1 MNLNDITFTPSNTNT
16 AMDSLKEFQFDWTA
30 NPKQLRQRYNSTQF
44 DSYFHKLIAKE
55 VIAVLSPQLVNEPH
69 NLIYDDELVYRKLI
83 EPLERFICN
92 LSDDCSQ
99 DEVDKQLDHLR
110 SLKQPTKMC
119 HKVLKTGD
127 VLFSCN
133 DCGLDATCVV
143 CIDCFH
149 KSAHKDHNYR
159 MSNTDGGGCCDCGD
173 LEAWKQYPA
182 CSDHEAPDQ
191 PSLKLSDFEDK
202 DKRSRQLE
210 SDKIGILEKISL
222 LPKGFAS
229 RYFLICQACL
239 HYARMML
246 TWDDYHSLPQYLDIS
261 DELVDS
267 DENDEKLKR
276 LLSKNHSKN
285 YFTVLFND
293 EIHTYDHVI
302 NTLVKIIKC
311 SKMTA
316 SIMASS
322 VSREGR
328 SLILQ
333 DQFKPCKQI
342 RDAISTVRDSGQ
354 GPLTIEVIHG
364 TILAHQAYALKLIE
378 WIQRMSL
385 LCDAFRVLTAYTLLG
400 TYDPIPGREN
410 PSDDMTLL
418 ERIMRSNTSY
428 WKMARIDWND
438 LFVTTLLTEYSIK
451 DKFARLL
458 TRIYPRLVQDFV
470 EDDHDHSVS
479 VLTMTTQLYTVPSL
493 VCMLIEEEDALSII
507 AQTLND
513 VCRST
518 KRESSAIDF
527 ENRNTWDMQGLKRG
541 FYIISD
547 LRHLI
552 NIEPTKWTD
561 DLRKNVIKSVKIF
574 LCLLNTMQGMDSV
587 KRQVGQ
593 HIEYEPEWE
602 TGMTLQSRLVGLITR
617 LVKYCSY
624 DQFVLTEILR
634 ETQLRLL
641 KDGGYKTV
649 TKELFHHKANCI
661 PYDVSSL
668 PVSVHLPL
676 TRFAAAL
683 IVELMQRRPCKS
695 IPYDESLVIL
705 TQRRPSKL
713 VPHNE
718 SIVILGSKS
727 DEIAEGSSPM
737 QEHSDSRTYSM
748 IDIMEPS
755 LRTEVMIAQ
764 FRTGMWRRNGYSL
777 VNQIIY
783 FSGALMRKEMFDRD
797 ILLLQECA
805 AMCEANKF
813 MIHILNKF
821 NLINWVKS
829 ETTREA
835 LVGPKAVSFHNDE
848 DIMTQTMSLGEEFLQ
863 ILLTIVGERYR
874 VGVGKIQEE
883 DVIKHEIIQ
892 LLCIGPYTRS
902 EIAQKLYANDSEI
915 DCVKHVANLKRS
927 SESSTGKYELKPEFY
942 DRFNPFFY
950 HYSRR
955 HQSHALDAQLKRKRN
970 SKESLICCPPPEP
983 VELTDQFSNLN
994 ELLICDITLMIIQK
1008 ILRRALG
1015 PPEGAVE
1022 CSTRAPIRFLASDLQ
1037 LDQCLHLI
1045 GLGLHEQTRRLH
1057 EYNYIKAAYDK
1068 DIVTLL
1074 KDCYQTAKRSKDL
1087 VYWLMKKMDDI
1098 IDKVE
1103 HGDQPIDDQIKRIH
1117 ANIRECLEPI
1127 LSACDTVKQESLK
1140 KNSELAAQRRER
1152 IMALMKAKQASFLSN
1167 PATKQLAAETAK
1179 HEAPSAHS
1187 ANRSALSTRSSSSFV
1202 ALRDIAAGTSTIG
1215 GASAAAAAAA
1225 VAATSTNMD
1234 YELTPST
1241 QPAAASSTGTTTT
1254 TSTTLST
1261 TLIDEQD
1268 DRMDSESITTAE
1280 DDNSADLKADTA
1292 QDQEISPGTS
1302 HLCILCR
1309 DEQVVGFDKPTMVLL
1324 AYIQRSA
1331 VLSKNRGERR
1341 IPNYALTPS
1350 NQIKHLPL
1358 SMPTVKSIGSVP
1370 EMYSY
1375 TSDNS
1380 WSFDATFMPADLFF
1394 GPYISTCGHVMHYD
1408 CWKGFYDT
1416 ITKRETSRP
1425 NRGARHVSFELE
1437 KNEILCPLCECIS
1450 NATIPL
1456 IADYTNFVQRQH
1468 LAPSANSN
1476 PNCPLPTIFG
1486 IGREAIDKSAECLTG
1501 FLHALR
1507 GTVTSFSHVRHLNT
1521 IQQHALQT
1529 NRDIKYMRLL
1539 QPTPINDVL
1548 KDLNE
1553 REALVLRDFIANIR
1567 NERVSASVCT
1577 STLLGAIQT
1586 LADRIHLVG
1595 LDLDKSVIDV
1605 HHARIFMMTSWTIS
1619 YTIQAHERS
1628 ARFRGAPIFE
1638 DMESS
1643 KNLCLSSL
1651 IRFAN
1656 SSMMI
1661 HQSEMIQSLLVQK
1674 LRYLLISEEH
1684 LMSSPCCLDI
1694 DVFELFVSIFIMLQK
1709 LYSHI
1714 RDDTS
1719 QMSKSPGKN
1728 HHHRDEPIGSGG
1740 GGSNN
1745 NADSWTVLDMS
1756 MSGPSGCRGAD
1767 TQPDMITVVRTTS
1780 DSQPQQQQQYQY
1792 QYGDSYAWTTRAYD
1806 HEYFRNLLHLTL
1818 ILNLLQVSI
1827 SILNEISATTNKT
1840 KLGERDG
1847 EIGGGGANKGAT
1859 RQITKAK
1866 SPTDGSQA
1874 AERTATQKSDDDVKK
1889 ECIVLHNFL
1898 QDIVLASGH
1907 PCGRISE
1914 VDEQFIGRIKRA
1926 LLPFLRS
1933 CAIFFYQ
1940 LSHIRPNETLIKLSA
1955 FHEGKNFGQQQQ
1967 STQMHAEPP
1976 TATTDTNTNTSQDGD
1991 DDIDYCKS
1999 NLEFD
2004 AICCYLNLP
2013 NDLNV
2018 LLRSKEARDLALTWL
2033 RHSRVLL
2040 LIKASVEGDQVKA
2053 AAAELARQQQEA
2065 AGINHGLKKINSSP
2079 GQLTRA
2085 GSSSMPPANQRG
2097 LQHQQL
2103 AQVQAHDGGGGA
2115 GQSELMPVR
2124 LIRQPHSVNRL
2135 IDLPYDYSE
2144 LVDKVSNFT
2153 CPSIKNEDSR
2163 TPTMC
2168 LVCGVMLCSQSYCCQ
2183 RDLNDLAS
2191 NYKQVVRRQEESR
2204 HQWLAAAAAAS
2215 HSSSGGGGGS
2225 RNDPDGHHH
2234 QSGNGTQAA
2243 QATTMAAFS
2252 ALFSNIGANPLSGV
2266 GGGPGPTAAGA
2277 AGSSQSSATA
2287 LRSTINSF
2295 TSMISNS
2302 HINQQL
2308 VGSCTYHAH
2317 ECSGGVG
2324 VFLRI
2329 RNCQILLL
2337 SGRSKGC
2344 YMPAPYIDDHGETD
2358 FGLIRGNPLHLNRQ
2372 LYERL
2377 QNTWMN
2383 HAIPEQISRT
2393 LEYSPYASN
2402 INWHLH

>member
-1 MNLNDITFTPSNTNT
+1 LANLFKIIIAPDSN
-16 AMDSLKEFQFDWTA
+16 AKAIYRSYRQRKQAAKMDSFKEFQFDWTA
-30 NPKQLRQRYNSTQF
+30 SPKELRQRYKTTQF
-44 DSYFHKLIAKE
+44 DSFFHKLIAKQ
-55 VIAVLSPQLVNEPH
+55 VIAVMSPQLVQEPH
-69 NLIYDDELVYRKLI
+69 NLIHDDELVYKKLI

-92 LSDDCSQ
+92 LSDDCPQ
-99 DEVDKQLDHLR
+99 DEIDKQLNYLR
-110 SLKQPTKMC
+110 TLKQPTKMC

-133 DCGLDATCVV
+133 DCGFDATCVV

-173 LEAWKQYPA
+173 IEAWKQYPA
-182 CSDHEAPDQ
+182 CSDHAASDQ
-191 PSLKLSDFEDK
+191 PNLKLSDFEDTE
-202 DKRSRQLE
+202 KRSKQLE
-210 SDKIGILEKISL
+210 IDKLGILEKISL
-222 LPKGFAS
+222 LPQGFAS
-229 RYFLICQACL
+229 RYFLVCQACL

-246 TWDDYHSLPQYLDIS
+246 TWKDFHLLPQHLDIS
-261 DELVDS
+261 NELVDG
-267 DENDEKLKR
+267 DENDEKLKI
-276 LLSKNHSKN
+276 LLSKNQSKN

-333 DQFKPCKQI
+333 EQYKPCKQV

-354 GPLTIEVIHG
+354 GPLSVEVIHG
-364 TILAHQAYALKLIE
+364 NILAHQAYALKLIE

-400 TYDPIPGREN
+400 TYDPIPNLEE
-410 PSDDMTLL
+410 PSGDMTLL

-451 DKFARLL
+451 DRFARLL
-458 TRIYPRLVQDFV
+458 TRIYPRIVQDFV

-507 AQTLND
+507 AKTLTD

-518 KRESSAIDF
+518 KRELSTIDF

-552 NIEPTKWTD
+552 NIEPTKWTEK
-561 DLRKNVIKSVKIF
+561 LRENVIKAVKIF
-574 LCLLNTMQGMDSV
+574 LGLLNTMQGMDSV

-602 TGMTLQSRLVGLITR
+602 TGMTLQSRLVSLITR

-624 DQFVLTEILR
+624 DEIVLTETLR

-641 KDGGYKTV
+641 KNCSYKMVAKEMFGYT
-649 TKELFHHKANCI
+649 ANCI
-661 PYDVSSL
+661 QYDVSTL

-683 IVELMQRRPCKS
+683 IVELMQRRPCNS
-695 IPYDESLVIL
+695 VPYDESLVIL
-705 TQRRPSKL
+705 
-713 VPHNE
+713 V
-718 SIVILGSKS
+718 
-727 DEIAEGSSPM
+727 
-737 QEHSDSRTYSM
+737 SDSDVSMEEASEQKHGESKTKSM

-755 LRTEVMIAQ
+755 LRTGVMIAQ

-783 FSGALMRKEMFDRD
+783 FSGALMRREMFDRD

-805 AMCEANKF
+805 AMCDANKF

-821 NLINWVKS
+821 NLINWVTS

-835 LVGPKAVSFHNDE
+835 LVGPKSVSFHNDE
-848 DIMTQTMSLGEEFLQ
+848 DVMTQTMSLGEEFLQ
-863 ILLTIVGERYR
+863 MLLTIIGERYR

-883 DVIKHEIIQ
+883 DVIKNEIIQ

-915 DCVKHVANLKRS
+915 DCVKQVANLKRS
-927 SESSTGKYELKPEFY
+927 SESSTGKYELKAEFY

-970 SKESLICCPPPEP
+970 AKERLICCPPPEP
-983 VELTDQFSNLN
+983 VELTDQFRNLN
-994 ELLICDITLMIIQK
+994 ELLICDITLTIIHK

-1015 PPEGAVE
+1015 PPDGSVE

-1045 GLGLHEQTRRLH
+1045 GLGLHEQMRNPHTF
-1057 EYNYIKAAYDK
+1057 NYIKAAHEK
-1068 DIVTLL
+1068 EIITSLR
-1074 KDCYQTAKRSKDL
+1074 DCYQISKRSKDL
-1087 VYWLMKKMDDI
+1087 VYWLMKKINDI
-1098 IDKVE
+1098 IDKIE
-1103 HGDQPIDDQIKRIH
+1103 ESAHLIDDQNKKIH
-1117 ANIRECLEPI
+1117 ANIRECLNPI

-1152 IMALMKAKQASFLSN
+1152 IMAMMKAKQASFMSN

-1179 HEAPSAHS
+1179 HEAPSAHNQR
-1187 ANRSALSTRSSSSFV
+1187 AKQTTRSPSSFV
-1202 ALRDIAAGTSTIG
+1202 ALREIAAGTSSL
-1215 GASAAAAAAA
+1215 GAST
-1225 VAATSTNMD
+1225 VSSN
-1234 YELTPST
+1234 S
-1241 QPAAASSTGTTTT
+1241 AAASSSA
-1254 TSTTLST
+1254 STASADMDYEMTPSVPSAGAAGAHGT

-1268 DRMDSESITTAE
+1268 ERMDSESMTNLN
-1280 DDNSADLKADTA
+1280 DGDNSTNLKADSVLS
-1292 QDQEISPGTS
+1292 QESCLGS
-1302 HLCILCR
+1302 SYLCILCR
-1309 DEQVVGFDKPTMVLL
+1309 DEQVVGFDQPTMVLL

-1358 SMPTVKSIGSVP
+1358 SMPAFKPVGSVP
-1370 EMYSY
+1370 EMYSF

-1394 GPYISTCGHVMHYD
+1394 GPYISTCGHVMHYE

-1456 IADYTNFVQRQH
+1456 IADYSSFARRQH
-1468 LAPSANSN
+1468 LASSTNLRPD
-1476 PNCPLPTIFG
+1476 CPLATIFG
-1486 IGREAIDKSAECLTG
+1486 VGRETIDKSAENLTA
-1501 FLHALR
+1501 FLHALK
-1507 GTVTSFSHVRHLNT
+1507 GTVSSFSHVRHLNT
-1521 IQQHALQT
+1521 IQQHALQA

-1553 REALVLRDFIANIR
+1553 REALVLRDFIASIR
-1567 NERVSASVCT
+1567 KERVSAPICSN
-1577 STLLGAIQT
+1577 TLLGAIQT
-1586 LADRIHLVG
+1586 LANRIHSVG
-1595 LDLDKSVIDV
+1595 LDLDKSVSDV

-1619 YTIQAHERS
+1619 YTIQAQERS

-1638 DMESS
+1638 DLESS

-1651 IRFAN
+1651 VRFAN

-1674 LRYLLISEEH
+1674 LRYLLVSEEH

-1694 DVFELFVSIFIMLQK
+1694 DAFELFVSIFIMLQK

-1714 RDDTS
+1714 RDDTG
-1719 QMSKSPGKN
+1719 QMSKSPVKN
-1728 HHHRDEPIGSGG
+1728 QNRQEQEREQEEEAMQDVDD
-1740 GGSNN
+1740 SNFSN
-1745 NADSWTVLDMS
+1745 SSANQADNSWTALDMS
-1756 MSGPSGCRGAD
+1756 MSGCRGGAARVPQSSTASTPTDGTNSQYVAD
-1767 TQPDMITVVRTTS
+1767 N
-1780 DSQPQQQQQYQY
+1780 
-1792 QYGDSYAWTTRAYD
+1792 YAWITRVYD
-1806 HEYFRNLLHLTL
+1806 HEYYRNLLHLTL

-1827 SILNEISATTNKT
+1827 SVLNEISTSESSK
-1840 KLGERDG
+1840 KQKQPKSGEHVR
-1847 EIGGGGANKGAT
+1847 ECKSEVGANRSDD
-1859 RQITKAK
+1859 RQIGPE
-1866 SPTDGSQA
+1866 SPTNRQPSDG
-1874 AERTATQKSDDDVKK
+1874 TMGQKADVKS
-1889 ECIVLHNFL
+1889 ECVVVHNFL

-1907 PCGRISE
+1907 PCGRIS
-1914 VDEQFIGRIKRA
+1914 VVNEQFIWRIKRD

-1940 LSHIRPNETLIKLSA
+1940 LSHIKPNETLIKLSA
-1955 FHEGKNFGQQQQ
+1955 FHEGKSFCRNEQQAQISTEAGQKG
-1967 STQMHAEPP
+1967 TP
-1976 TATTDTNTNTSQDGD
+1976 TSRD
-1991 DDIDYCKS
+1991 DDDDLTDYCKS
-1999 NLEFD
+1999 NKEFD

-2013 NDLNV
+2013 NDLSV

-2040 LIKASVEGDQVKA
+2040 LIKSAVDGERGASGKA
-2053 AAAELARQQQEA
+2053 ENETQPTAQQHYQETA
-2065 AGINHGLKKINSSP
+2065 TNHGLKKISSSP

-2085 GSSSMPPANQRG
+2085 GSSSSLASQR
-2097 LQHQQL
+2097 QPTAQTQQ
-2103 AQVQAHDGGGGA
+2103 AP
-2115 GQSELMPVR
+2115 SSRNELMPVKF
-2124 LIRQPHSVNRL
+2124 IRQPHSVNQL
-2135 IDLPYDYSE
+2135 IDLPFDYSE
-2144 LVDKVSNFT
+2144 LVDRVSNFT

-2204 HQWLAAAAAAS
+2204 QQWLAAAA
-2215 HSSSGGGGGS
+2215 SSSGGAGSSPSGGTRSDSDNAVVQGGG
-2225 RNDPDGHHH
+2225 P
-2234 QSGNGTQAA
+2234 SGGVQASA
-2243 QATTMAAFS
+2243 MATWS
-2252 ALFSNIGANPLSGV
+2252 ALFSHIGPFAGTGAATAGGA
-2266 GGGPGPTAAGA
+2266 GGGP
-2277 AGSSQSSATA
+2277 ATA
-2287 LRSTINSF
+2287 TGGSNQSPAAIRSTITSF
-2295 TSMISNS
+2295 TSMISNP

-2393 LEYSPYASN
+2393 LEYSSYASN